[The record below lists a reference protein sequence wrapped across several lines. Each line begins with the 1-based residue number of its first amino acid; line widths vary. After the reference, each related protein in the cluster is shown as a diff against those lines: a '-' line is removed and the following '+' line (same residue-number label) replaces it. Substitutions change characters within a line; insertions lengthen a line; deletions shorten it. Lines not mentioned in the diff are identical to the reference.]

1 MAADGKYLA
10 GIKRLKH
17 SGVRLDKGDVI
28 YVDPYGVLTD
38 SHDADFVFITHI
50 HYDHYSPEDIKRI
63 FKEDTVFVAPA
74 EVAAKLTEAF
84 SSAKIKIVESGDILS
99 LGSLCVEVLPAY
111 NIGKQFHPKEKGCVG
126 YILRCDD
133 GSYYFPGDI
142 DAIPEFLAA
151 DADVFFVPI
160 GGTYTMNPEEA
171 AAAVEKTSAKI
182 AIPYHYGDI
191 EGIGKRSDGAH
202 FISLLKNVKGVEL

>member
-1 MAADGKYLA
+1 MAADGKFLA

-17 SGVRLDKGDVI
+17 AGVRLDKGDVI

-38 SHDADFVFITHI
+38 SHDADYIFITHA
-50 HYDHYSPEDIKRI
+50 HYDHYSPDDIKRI
-63 FKEDTVFVAPA
+63 FKEDTVFVAPV
-74 EVAAKLTEAF
+74 EVAAKLAEGYGT
-84 SSAKIKIVESGDILS
+84 AKTKIVEPGDILS

-111 NIGKQFHPKEKGCVG
+111 NLGKQFHPKEMGCVG

-160 GGTYTMNPEEA
+160 GGTYTMNPGEA
-171 AAAVEKTSAKI
+171 AAAVEQTTAKI

-191 EGIGKRSDGAH
+191 DGIGKRGDGAL
-202 FISLLKNVKGVEL
+202 FISLLKKVKGVEL